1 MQDPSCCILYN
12 TARTESCGLWA
23 PITAAAARFAPQ
35 TRPLPPARERTP
47 RPRAPARRS
56 CAPRTP
62 PRPSSA
68 PRAPARRARVTH
80 APAGESGPPG
90 RARFSGAASRPR
102 RRRRSGPARAA
113 RRTRRPRAAA
123 RPPTAPAW
131 RAARGARR
139 ARARQPGLASR
150 AEGDSSEGG
159 GREPEHRRDGTG
171 VMERRVWHA
180 EHAVVGALEEGEQ
193 LHHQRA
199 ERRAPA
205 APRGRRHAHAPRAA
219 RRARG
224 GAEASLRGGRCQGR
238 ALCAAPGSGGGA
250 DGRAGGAEAAPKGR
264 AGGT

>member
-1 MQDPSCCILYN
+1 VRTVGADHRRCRTFRSADAAPP
-12 TARTESCGLWA
+12 TGARA
-23 PITAAAARFAPQ
+23 DAASARSSASIMCPQ
-35 TRPLPPARERTP
+35 NPPTSIFRATCTCAP
-47 RPRAPARRS
+47 RPRHA
-56 CAPRTP
+56 
-62 PRPSSA
+62 
-68 PRAPARRARVTH
+68 RARGREWAARARTFFGS
-80 APAGESGPPG
+80 GESPQTSQTVWPSESGEAHSTSTRSSSTSNSSG
-90 RARFSGAASRPR
+90 LARGTR
-102 RRRRSGPARAA
+102 RAA
-113 RRTRRPRAAA
+113 RARASA
-123 RPPTAPAW
+123 RP
-131 RAARGARR
+131 
-139 ARARQPGLASR
+139 ASR